1 MSKFSKNTKKKGFIE
16 RFPQT
21 SLETSDIESRCKFN
35 FSFFDDTQLHG
46 SSLNGLEPGVLA
58 SIMEKV
64 KSYSCNDLNYWRNQR
79 CGSKGLKI
87 LADYDTFPPNSR
99 FLHPKFVPHDV
110 TWSRFRMENLS
121 RLIGFTI
128 PGDMKKTRP
137 GKFLYDT
144 NTFYVVFIDLE
155 HNFYPIGA

>member
-1 MSKFSKNTKKKGFIE
+1 MSKFKKNAKRQAFID

-21 SLETSDIESRCKFN
+21 SLEASNIESRCKFN

-46 SSLNGLEPGVLA
+46 SSLSALEPGALA

-64 KSYSCNDLNYWRNQR
+64 KSYSNNDLNYWRNQR

-87 LADYDTFPPNSR
+87 LADYERFPPGSS

-128 PGDMKKTRP
+128 PGDLKKINP
-137 GKFLYDT
+137 GKFQYDT

-155 HNFYPIGA
+155 HNFYPT